1 MLYSR
6 PAPSLSI
13 PQTRIRISSSVVFFY
28 IFLRV
33 KAVPSDNPHIV
44 NRKAHFNYAI
54 EEKFECGL
62 VLKGW
67 EVKSVRAGRVQIGDS
82 HVYEYGGELWL
93 SNAHMNPTDEIST
106 HERANPTRTR
116 KVLMHRR
123 EIMRLIGRVE
133 RQGYSLIP
141 LDLHFSRGR
150 VKMTLAL
157 AKGKREFEK
166 RADESKKQWERDR
179 QRLMKTRTRG

>member
-1 MLYSR
+1 M
-6 PAPSLSI
+6 
-13 PQTRIRISSSVVFFY
+13 FFY

-166 RADESKKQWERDR
+166 RVDESKKQWERDR

>member
-1 MLYSR
+1 M
-6 PAPSLSI
+6 
-13 PQTRIRISSSVVFFY
+13 
-28 IFLRV
+28 
-33 KAVPSDNPHIV
+33 PSDNPHIV

-150 VKMTLAL
+150 VKMTLEL

>member
-1 MLYSR
+1 M
-6 PAPSLSI
+6 
-13 PQTRIRISSSVVFFY
+13 FFY

-123 EIMRLIGRVE
+123 EIMRLIGRME

>member
-1 MLYSR
+1 M
-6 PAPSLSI
+6 
-13 PQTRIRISSSVVFFY
+13 IRHSTCFFY

-93 SNAHMNPTDEIST
+93 SNAHMNRRMKSQ
-106 HERANPTRTR
+106 RTSAR
-116 KVLMHRR
+116 ILPVHARC
-123 EIMRLIGRVE
+123 
-133 RQGYSLIP
+133 
-141 LDLHFSRGR
+141 
-150 VKMTLAL
+150 
-157 AKGKREFEK
+157 
-166 RADESKKQWERDR
+166 
-179 QRLMKTRTRG
+179 

>member
-1 MLYSR
+1 M
-6 PAPSLSI
+6 
-13 PQTRIRISSSVVFFY
+13 
-28 IFLRV
+28 
-33 KAVPSDNPHIV
+33 PSDNPHIV

-67 EVKSVRAGRVQIGDS
+67 EVSVRAGRVQIGDS

>member
-1 MLYSR
+1 M
-6 PAPSLSI
+6 
-13 PQTRIRISSSVVFFY
+13 IRHSTCFFY
-28 IFLRV
+28 IILRV

>member
-1 MLYSR
+1 M
-6 PAPSLSI
+6 
-13 PQTRIRISSSVVFFY
+13 
-28 IFLRV
+28 
-33 KAVPSDNPHIV
+33 PSDNPHIV

-166 RADESKKQWERDR
+166 RVDESKKQWERDR

>member
-1 MLYSR
+1 M
-6 PAPSLSI
+6 
-13 PQTRIRISSSVVFFY
+13 FFY

-93 SNAHMNPTDEIST
+93 SNAHMNPTDEIAT

>member
-1 MLYSR
+1 M
-6 PAPSLSI
+6 
-13 PQTRIRISSSVVFFY
+13 FFY

-93 SNAHMNPTDEIST
+93 SNAHM
-106 HERANPTRTR
+106 
-116 KVLMHRR
+116 HRR

>member
-1 MLYSR
+1 M
-6 PAPSLSI
+6 
-13 PQTRIRISSSVVFFY
+13 
-28 IFLRV
+28 
-33 KAVPSDNPHIV
+33 PSDNPHIV

-93 SNAHMNPTDEIST
+93 SNAHMNLTDEIST

>member
-1 MLYSR
+1 M
-6 PAPSLSI
+6 
-13 PQTRIRISSSVVFFY
+13 
-28 IFLRV
+28 
-33 KAVPSDNPHIV
+33 PSDNPHIV

-106 HERANPTRTR
+106 HARANPTRTR

>member
-1 MLYSR
+1 M
-6 PAPSLSI
+6 
-13 PQTRIRISSSVVFFY
+13 FFY

-44 NRKAHFNYAI
+44 NRKAHFHYAI

-67 EVKSVRAGRVQIGDS
+67 EVKSGRAGRVQIGDS

>member
-1 MLYSR
+1 M
-6 PAPSLSI
+6 
-13 PQTRIRISSSVVFFY
+13 
-28 IFLRV
+28 
-33 KAVPSDNPHIV
+33 PSDNPHIV
-44 NRKAHFNYAI
+44 NQKAHFNYAI

>member
-1 MLYSR
+1 M
-6 PAPSLSI
+6 
-13 PQTRIRISSSVVFFY
+13 
-28 IFLRV
+28 
-33 KAVPSDNPHIV
+33 PSDNPHIV
-44 NRKAHFNYAI
+44 NRKAHFNYAL

>member
-1 MLYSR
+1 M
-6 PAPSLSI
+6 
-13 PQTRIRISSSVVFFY
+13 FFY
-28 IFLRV
+28 IILRV

-179 QRLMKTRTRG
+179 QRLMKTRTRGGA

>member
-1 MLYSR
+1 M
-6 PAPSLSI
+6 
-13 PQTRIRISSSVVFFY
+13 FFY
-28 IFLRV
+28 IILRV

-106 HERANPTRTR
+106 YERANPTRTR

>member
-1 MLYSR
+1 M
-6 PAPSLSI
+6 
-13 PQTRIRISSSVVFFY
+13 
-28 IFLRV
+28 
-33 KAVPSDNPHIV
+33 PSDNPHIV

-150 VKMTLAL
+150 VKMTLAR

>member
-1 MLYSR
+1 M
-6 PAPSLSI
+6 
-13 PQTRIRISSSVVFFY
+13 FFY

-67 EVKSVRAGRVQIGDS
+67 EVKSVRADRVQIGDS

>member
-1 MLYSR
+1 M
-6 PAPSLSI
+6 
-13 PQTRIRISSSVVFFY
+13 FFY

-166 RADESKKQWERDR
+166 RTDESKKQWERDR

>member
-1 MLYSR
+1 M
-6 PAPSLSI
+6 
-13 PQTRIRISSSVVFFY
+13 
-28 IFLRV
+28 
-33 KAVPSDNPHIV
+33 PSDNPHIV

-141 LDLHFSRGR
+141 LDLHFSRGC

>member
-1 MLYSR
+1 M
-6 PAPSLSI
+6 
-13 PQTRIRISSSVVFFY
+13 FFY
-28 IFLRV
+28 IILRV

-150 VKMTLAL
+150 VKLTLAL

>member
-1 MLYSR
+1 M
-6 PAPSLSI
+6 
-13 PQTRIRISSSVVFFY
+13 FFY

-106 HERANPTRTR
+106 HERANPTRRR

-141 LDLHFSRGR
+141 LDLHFRRGR

>member
-1 MLYSR
+1 M
-6 PAPSLSI
+6 
-13 PQTRIRISSSVVFFY
+13 FFY

-116 KVLMHRR
+116 KVLVHRR
-123 EIMRLIGRVE
+123 EVMRLIGRVE

>member
-1 MLYSR
+1 M
-6 PAPSLSI
+6 
-13 PQTRIRISSSVVFFY
+13 
-28 IFLRV
+28 
-33 KAVPSDNPHIV
+33 PSDNPHIV

-116 KVLMHRR
+116 KVLLHRR

>member
-1 MLYSR
+1 
-6 PAPSLSI
+6 
-13 PQTRIRISSSVVFFY
+13 
-28 IFLRV
+28 
-33 KAVPSDNPHIV
+33 VPSDNPHIV

>member
-1 MLYSR
+1 M
-6 PAPSLSI
+6 
-13 PQTRIRISSSVVFFY
+13 FFY

-116 KVLMHRR
+116 KVLMHRC

>member
-1 MLYSR
+1 M
-6 PAPSLSI
+6 
-13 PQTRIRISSSVVFFY
+13 
-28 IFLRV
+28 
-33 KAVPSDNPHIV
+33 PSDNPHIV

-106 HERANPTRTR
+106 HERILPVHARC
-116 KVLMHRR
+116 
-123 EIMRLIGRVE
+123 
-133 RQGYSLIP
+133 
-141 LDLHFSRGR
+141 
-150 VKMTLAL
+150 
-157 AKGKREFEK
+157 
-166 RADESKKQWERDR
+166 
-179 QRLMKTRTRG
+179 

>member
-1 MLYSR
+1 M
-6 PAPSLSI
+6 
-13 PQTRIRISSSVVFFY
+13 FFY

-54 EEKFECGL
+54 EEKFDCGL

>member
-1 MLYSR
+1 M
-6 PAPSLSI
+6 
-13 PQTRIRISSSVVFFY
+13 
-28 IFLRV
+28 
-33 KAVPSDNPHIV
+33 PSDNPHIV

-123 EIMRLIGRVE
+123 EIMRLISRVE

>member
-1 MLYSR
+1 M
-6 PAPSLSI
+6 
-13 PQTRIRISSSVVFFY
+13 FFY
-28 IFLRV
+28 IILRV
-33 KAVPSDNPHIV
+33 KSVPSDNPHIV

-93 SNAHMNPTDEIST
+93 SNAHMNPTAEIST

>member
-1 MLYSR
+1 M
-6 PAPSLSI
+6 
-13 PQTRIRISSSVVFFY
+13 
-28 IFLRV
+28 
-33 KAVPSDNPHIV
+33 PSDNPHIV

-157 AKGKREFEK
+157 AKGTREFEK

>member
-1 MLYSR
+1 M
-6 PAPSLSI
+6 
-13 PQTRIRISSSVVFFY
+13 FFY
-28 IFLRV
+28 IILRV

-179 QRLMKTRTRG
+179 QRLMKTRTREIGRAHV

>member
-1 MLYSR
+1 M
-6 PAPSLSI
+6 
-13 PQTRIRISSSVVFFY
+13 
-28 IFLRV
+28 
-33 KAVPSDNPHIV
+33 PSDNPHIV
-44 NRKAHFNYAI
+44 NRKAHVNYAI

>member
-1 MLYSR
+1 
-6 PAPSLSI
+6 
-13 PQTRIRISSSVVFFY
+13 
-28 IFLRV
+28 
-33 KAVPSDNPHIV
+33 VPSDNPHIV

-62 VLKGW
+62 VLK
-67 EVKSVRAGRVQIGDS
+67 GDS

>member
-1 MLYSR
+1 M
-6 PAPSLSI
+6 
-13 PQTRIRISSSVVFFY
+13 
-28 IFLRV
+28 
-33 KAVPSDNPHIV
+33 PSDNPHIV

-67 EVKSVRAGRVQIGDS
+67 KVKSVRAGRVQIGDS

>member
-1 MLYSR
+1 MKQQL
-6 PAPSLSI
+6 A
-13 PQTRIRISSSVVFFY
+13 
-28 IFLRV
+28 
-33 KAVPSDNPHIV
+33 DNSAR
-44 NRKAHFNYAI
+44 NAI

>member
-1 MLYSR
+1 M
-6 PAPSLSI
+6 
-13 PQTRIRISSSVVFFY
+13 FFY

-67 EVKSVRAGRVQIGDS
+67 EVKSVRAGRVQLGDS

>member
-1 MLYSR
+1 M
-6 PAPSLSI
+6 
-13 PQTRIRISSSVVFFY
+13 
-28 IFLRV
+28 
-33 KAVPSDNPHIV
+33 PSDNPHIV
-44 NRKAHFNYAI
+44 NRKALFNYAI

>member
-1 MLYSR
+1 M
-6 PAPSLSI
+6 
-13 PQTRIRISSSVVFFY
+13 FFY
-28 IFLRV
+28 IILRV